1 MMTTVQ
7 TTKDVQISFVH
18 FEKEENRAFV
28 EALVRDYAFLF
39 PTFLRHL
46 TITIYDNHP
55 DGEANTQAWYT
66 GNWEYGQ
73 GCINIM
79 SSILDRPL
87 RRQHEIIVHELVHIA
102 HMRLLSFMRK
112 GLIKLMGQSNS
123 DLGNYL
129 DAESTERVE
138 EFTEHMTRIIV
149 DAHFEP
155 KSVVEFRVQ
164 TEEPIDE
171 AEEDSLGKGDLGLY
185 PHGCSITQA
194 TEG

>member
-1 MMTTVQ
+1 MTTVQ
-7 TTKDVQISFVH
+7 TTNDVEISFVH

-87 RRQHEIIVHELVHIA
+87 RRQHEIIVHELVHIS
-102 HMRLLSFMRK
+102 HMRLLS
-112 GLIKLMGQSNS
+112 LIQRRLIDRVKES
-123 DLGNYL
+123 DSELGTYIS
-129 DAESTERVE
+129 DDTAERVE

-155 KSVVEFRVQ
+155 KSVVEFRVK
-164 TEEPIDE
+164 TEERMF
-171 AEEDSLGKGDLGLY
+171 SR
-185 PHGCSITQA
+185 
-194 TEG
+194 